1 MPGTRR
7 EKSWCVGVVCSWII
21 GNVSDRRTLST
32 VLGEDT
38 KSTPVEIKIPI
49 KIKELVCED
58 KNKKDRGW
66 SSFTELSVKTT
77 Q

>member
-1 MPGTRR
+1 M
-7 EKSWCVGVVCSWII
+7 E
-21 GNVSDRRTLST
+21 VSPIVELST

-49 KIKELVCED
+49 KIKELVCEN

-66 SSFTELSVKTT
+66 SSFTELR
-77 Q
+77 